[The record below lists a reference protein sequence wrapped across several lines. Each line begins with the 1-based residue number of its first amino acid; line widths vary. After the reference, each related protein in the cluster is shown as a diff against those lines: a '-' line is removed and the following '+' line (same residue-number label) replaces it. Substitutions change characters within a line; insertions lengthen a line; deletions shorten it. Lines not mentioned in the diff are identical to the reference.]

1 MAMATGLD
9 SILSFIVPIGI
20 FIMFG
25 FILWRAFGDELS
37 SLFSWIKDMMGGSNT
52 EQVQPPQHQY
62 TNSNKNKN
70 LYGWESGGIA
80 YGN

>member
-9 SILSFIVPIGI
+9 SVLSFVVPIGI

-25 FILWRAFGDELS
+25 FILWRAFGEELS
-37 SLFSWIKDMMGGSNT
+37 SLFSWIKEMIGGNT
-52 EQVQPPQHQY
+52 EQAQPPPQNY